1 MPDKLPFSVLIVD
14 DEPNI
19 RSGLAKGLANEVD
32 FVETASSVHEA
43 IENFDAGD
51 YQLVITDVRM
61 PGEKNGLDLVSLVQQ
76 RKPETTSI
84 VITAHGTVESAVEA
98 MKRGAFDFITK
109 PVNFEDLEITMNKTL
124 DHVRQLRETL
134 QAIPGMVG

>member
-43 IENFDAGD
+43 IEKFDAGD

-61 PGEKNGLDLVSLVQQ
+61 PGEMNGLDLVSLVRQ
-76 RKPETTSI
+76 RKPDTTSI
-84 VITAHGTVESAVEA
+84 VITAHGTVE
-98 MKRGAFDFITK
+98 
-109 PVNFEDLEITMNKTL
+109 
-124 DHVRQLRETL
+124 
-134 QAIPGMVG
+134 